1 MPESSKRA
9 RLRQSATISRSQLQ
23 RIQGQIEEIKNERR
37 QRSAITADS
46 ILNIKGSGS
55 LQAFELRFDVL
66 YPGFTER
73 IRQRA
78 STLSKREMLL
88 CMLLVLNQST
98 AQISEIMTIEPRSIN
113 IMRYRVRKKLN
124 LSGDQS
130 LEEVLH
136 LVAGEPTDNPNPTQP

>member
-1 MPESSKRA
+1 
-9 RLRQSATISRSQLQ
+9 
-23 RIQGQIEEIKNERR
+23 
-37 QRSAITADS
+37 
-46 ILNIKGSGS
+46 
-55 LQAFELRFDVL
+55 
-66 YPGFTER
+66 
-73 IRQRA
+73 
-78 STLSKREMLL
+78 MLL